1 MRGKRKNTYIEFA
14 EGIYIITEKNEY
26 IIIDKEDLVVVKPY
40 YWFVQ
45 NKQAYTRID
54 KKTIGL
60 GRFILNIKDS
70 KRKVLRKN
78 SEVLDYR
85 KNNLFSGNTY
95 VLKDGYYEGTC
106 YDGKKFLIDVEDYE
120 LISKYVWHVDKN
132 GYVITKVNNESI
144 KQHRMI
150 LGLGKTDIREV
161 DHIHHNMLDNRKSQ
175 LRIVNRSQNCINTR
189 LNIKNSSGVK
199 GVYQQKE
206 GYWVAQ
212 INCSGKRYYL
222 GCYDNKNDAVQAR
235 RNAEQIYHKEY
246 VSQE

>member
-1 MRGKRKNTYIEFA
+1 MVLRWKSKIPKSKIKNNLYLKIKERREKDNERKKKKYLYWICRRNLCNN
-14 EGIYIITEKNEY
+14 GKNEY

-106 YDGKKFLIDVEDYE
+106 YDGKNF
-120 LISKYVWHVDKN
+120 
-132 GYVITKVNNESI
+132 
-144 KQHRMI
+144 
-150 LGLGKTDIREV
+150 
-161 DHIHHNMLDNRKSQ
+161 
-175 LRIVNRSQNCINTR
+175 
-189 LNIKNSSGVK
+189 
-199 GVYQQKE
+199 
-206 GYWVAQ
+206 
-212 INCSGKRYYL
+212 
-222 GCYDNKNDAVQAR
+222 
-235 RNAEQIYHKEY
+235 
-246 VSQE
+246 